1 MPAFGGLTTR
11 MVVFM
16 AVLTL
21 SAALTTAEPLD
32 QPASATLVSKFGTT
46 NDATYPITPLAFS
59 PVDSTMHYLEDVGEG
74 HSYLATTTPY
84 GAFFASPELPSGS
97 LLVGLKVYYCN
108 ENPPGG
114 DDFLVNLESVDNSG
128 NFQGMLGSVT
138 AHANDGCT
146 SQFVDLTGQ
155 NYTVFNHVNRLLLWT
170 IFGPNPPVDPTT
182 VFLEDVTLTYRLQVS
197 RAPLTPTF
205 SDVPASDP
213 GYSYVEALAA
223 SGITAGCGGGN
234 FCPDQSITR
243 RQMAVFLS
251 RALGLAYRFG
261 TVETTLQV
269 PEWRFRPISDS
280 ITYEDTGPP
289 QLSRYAVSAPV
300 VPVFESEIDI
310 PTSAVLDEIDF
321 DYCDDR
327 PAASEPIDLQI
338 LGNGFSIALDSVPG
352 AGCGSAQATNIGST
366 NDYSKLI
373 AVIRVGSPFGN
384 SQARF
389 QGVRFTYHLQVSPAP
404 ATATFAD
411 VPTSDSAFA
420 EVEALAASGITG
432 GCGGGNFCPGNPVTR
447 RQMAIFLA
455 KALGLFFN

>member
-1 MPAFGGLTTR
+1 MPTFGAPATR
-11 MVVFM
+11 MFGFLVVS
-16 AVLTL
+16 AL
-21 SAALTTAEPLD
+21 SAALMTAEPLD
-32 QPASATLVSKFGTT
+32 RAGDATLAPKFGTT
-46 NDATYPITPLAFS
+46 NDATYQITPLEFS

-84 GAFFASPELPSGS
+84 GAFFASPELPSGA

-128 NFQGMLGSVT
+128 NFLAMLGSVT

-146 SQFVDLTGQ
+146 FQVVDLTPQ

-170 IFGPNPPVDPTT
+170 IFGPNPPQDPTT
-182 VFLEDVTLTYRLQVS
+182 VFLEDATLTYRLQIS

-205 SDVPASDP
+205 SDVPVSDP
-213 GYSYVEALAA
+213 GYAYVEAVAA

-243 RQMAVFLS
+243 RQLAVFLS

-280 ITYEDTGPP
+280 VTYEDTGPP
-289 QLSRYAVSAPV
+289 QLSRYAVSAPA

-310 PTSAVLDEIDF
+310 PASAVLDEIEF

-327 PAASEPIDLQI
+327 PAASEPIALQI
-338 LGNGFSIALDSVPG
+338 LGNGFSVELDSVPC

-366 NDYSKLI
+366 NDYNKLI
-373 AVIRVGSPFGN
+373 AVIQVGSPFGN

-389 QGVRFTYHLQVSPAP
+389 QGVRFTYHLQVSPP
-404 ATATFAD
+404 PSTATFAD
-411 VPTSDSAFA
+411 VPTSDPGFA
-420 EVEALAASGITG
+420 YIEALAASGITG
-432 GCGGGNFCPGNPVTR
+432 GCGGGNFCPTSSVTR
-447 RQMAIFLA
+447 RQMAVFLA